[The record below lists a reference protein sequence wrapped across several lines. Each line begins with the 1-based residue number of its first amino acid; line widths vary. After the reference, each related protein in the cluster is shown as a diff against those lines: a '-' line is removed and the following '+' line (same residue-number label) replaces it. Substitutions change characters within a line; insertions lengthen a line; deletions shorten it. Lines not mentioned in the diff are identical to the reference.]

1 MPAGHSHTDVVLM
14 CTEHVMKV
22 QDKNS
27 IVRIPVMSLIAAFF
41 LLCYK
46 AMQLV
51 EHVGSLIDSHD
62 VYIQSIHSCQQ
73 QDTER
78 LVKSMW

>member
-1 MPAGHSHTDVVLM
+1 MFTQYLK
-14 CTEHVMKV
+14 TV

-51 EHVGSLIDSHD
+51 EHFGSLIDSHD